1 MIGSRREPE
10 MARDAGMLVYEQS
23 YLLEAV
29 SLIGMF
35 SHTDHVELIT
45 AIKKRE

>member
-1 MIGSRREPE
+1 
-10 MARDAGMLVYEQS
+10 MARDAGSLVYEQS

-29 SLIGMF
+29 SLIDMF

-45 AIKKRE
+45 EIKKRE